1 MERIGDAVERE
12 LARGGGRDALPL
24 GRVSAVWPDAVGDA
38 IARSAWPRRL
48 GRDGTLHVATVS
60 ATWATELTL
69 LADQLL
75 ARLADQ
81 LGDEAPTSLRCAV
94 GPVPEP
100 SSPESEAEVTIPP
113 EASPEVAA
121 TAASVASAIE
131 DRDLREL
138 VARAARA
145 SLGRGASDRHF

>member
-1 MERIGDAVERE
+1 MERIGDEVERE

-24 GRVSAVWPDAVGDA
+24 AHVSAVWREAVGDA

-60 ATWATELTL
+60 ATWAAELTL
-69 LADQLL
+69 LAEQLL
-75 ARLADQ
+75 ARLTD
-81 LGDEAPTSLRCAV
+81 LLEDEAPKALRCAV

-100 SSPESEAEVTIPP
+100 PSPDAEAGVTIVP
-113 EASPEVAA
+113 EASPEVAS

-131 DRDLREL
+131 DPDLREL

-145 SLGRGASDRHF
+145 SLARGNSDRHF